1 MIWGRKIRRKRRCR
15 KGTRRRRGRESRR
28 NRCWRRRRRIWR
40 RRRRIWRR
48 RRGIWKR
55 RRWRRRRW
63 DLNLNKRR
71 VPGGILSG
79 TVGTRATWEI
89 TSFCSEYLTEWSA
102 VYVVDWLKFIQV
114 HLSFDCL

>member
-1 MIWGRKIRRKRRCR
+1 MEEKDMEEEEKDMEEE
-15 KGTRRRRGRESRR
+15 KKDMEE
-28 NRCWRRRRRIWR
+28 RRRIWK
-40 RRRRIWRR
+40 RRI
-48 RRGIWKR
+48 
-55 RRWRRRRW
+55 WRRRRW

-89 TSFCSEYLTEWSA
+89 TSFCSEYLTQWSA

-114 HLSFDCL
+114 HLSFDC